1 MQRDIDLMRK
11 LLMNIELRGATSPID
26 AIHCGT
32 HTDSGER
39 VRYHLRL
46 LIDAGLLKEA
56 GQNSAG
62 APCVR
67 LTHEGLEFI
76 ELARSDVRWSHAK
89 AIVRE
94 ATGGVPFTV
103 LKTLLAKKAWRAV
116 ARNERR
122 RAGRVRS
129 KTHRYVEHVE
139 PEVWLDAYA
148 PEPEALWDDD
158 QVRLVRRKA
167 AVHRHQRIPAGWE
180 SDLYNDLATELADF
194 PVEAPLPEHLI

>member
-1 MQRDIDLMRK
+1 VQRDIDLMRK

-26 AIHCGT
+26 ALHSGAAA
-32 HTDSGER
+32 DSDER

-67 LTHEGLEFI
+67 LTHEGLEFV
-76 ELARSDVRWSHAK
+76 ELSRSDVRWSHAK

-103 LKTLLAKKAWRAV
+103 LKTLLAKKAWRSV
-116 ARNERR
+116 AQNQRR
-122 RAGRVRS
+122 RAIRGRRKV
-129 KTHRYVEHVE
+129 HRYVEHVE
-139 PEVWLDAYA
+139 PEVWLDSCA
-148 PEPEALWDDD
+148 PDPEALWDDD
-158 QVRLVRRKA
+158 QVRLVRQKTP
-167 AVHRHQRIPAGWE
+167 VHRHQRIPVGWE
-180 SDLYNDLATELADF
+180 SDLYNDLAAELADR
-194 PVEAPLPEHLI
+194 PAESPLPDHLI